1 MLQVA
6 GTSVA
11 MGKCVTARAPT
22 TTLRGCRV
30 QPRLAPHALPPRP
43 ALRSAGEGV
52 KAAAQH
58 IVGTNAEDGWVE
70 AMERFVLDRL

>member
-1 MLQVA
+1 
-6 GTSVA
+6 
-11 MGKCVTARAPT
+11 MGGGANDGRASRAYLCPS
-22 TTLRGCRV
+22 GEQEKQQEDEEV
-30 QPRLAPHALPPRP
+30 
-43 ALRSAGEGV
+43 RSAGEGV